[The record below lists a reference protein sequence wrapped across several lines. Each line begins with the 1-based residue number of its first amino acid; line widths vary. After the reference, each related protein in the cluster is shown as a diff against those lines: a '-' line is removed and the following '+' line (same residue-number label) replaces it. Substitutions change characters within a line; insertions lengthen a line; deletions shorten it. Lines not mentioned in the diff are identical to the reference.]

1 MAALVST
8 KPDGT
13 NRRLPSR
20 QNRTRKPQAPG
31 PPVGWHTQQMHAAL
45 DAYTLAPEPHNPT
58 QNATQQKPSEITLG
72 ATTYNKTSSNPS
84 ILHRCKELRL
94 PSKKQPEEAEM
105 EFGSL
110 ARKRH
115 QLGSIEVL
123 QILGSPACASL
134 VFWECS
140 LGLRVRMGFSNFSV

>member
-1 MAALVST
+1 MEQTGVYRPAKVAHAS
-8 KPDGT
+8 P
-13 NRRLPSR
+13 
-20 QNRTRKPQAPG
+20 KPQARPLG
-31 PPVGWHTQQMHAAL
+31 GTPNKCMQPLTPTPSPL
-45 DAYTLAPEPHNPT
+45 IPT

-134 VFWECS
+134 VF
-140 LGLRVRMGFSNFSV
+140 LGM